1 MKQYKESNKGDYM
14 VLSQDIY
21 ALEPGVVVLSFNVRD
36 SFERTSEDATNI
48 IKQVMLDDKVIWADD
63 VSGKDEGYVGWVK
76 EDYVGPNWVW
86 NERIIS
92 HEGFLNW
99 RGSGHDWWKSKWIKS
114 SVPGVESGWMHVD
127 IPVYLREGNNE
138 LRLQVDA
145 KEFVKNL
152 DVNVYWDDVEIRP
165 INELVKVG
173 ERVRMKRRGW

>member
-21 ALEPGVVVLSFNVRD
+21 ASEPGVVVLSFNVRD
-36 SFERTSEDATNI
+36 SFERTSGDAKNI
-48 IKQVMLDDKVIWADD
+48 IKQVLLNEEVIWADD

-99 RGSGHDWWKSKWIKS
+99 RGAGHDWWENDWIKR
-114 SVPGVESGWMHVD
+114 SVPDVESGWMHVD
-127 IPVYLREGNNE
+127 LPVYLKEGNNE
-138 LRLQVDA
+138 LRLQVYA
-145 KEFVKNL
+145 KESAKNR
-152 DVNVYWDDVEIRP
+152 DVNVYWDNVEIRP
-165 INELVKVG
+165 INELVKVE
-173 ERVRMKRRGW
+173 ERVRMKRYGW